1 MYDAC
6 YMPTHATCMLHSCYN
21 HTACYR
27 SPGLSEAIRAAPS
40 AAEAITL
47 AHTAEHGAQRADWD
61 EARFDVLCA
70 VLMCAHVH
78 AHPQ

>member
-1 MYDAC
+1 
-6 YMPTHATCMLHSCYN
+6 MLHSCYT
-21 HTACYR
+21 HAACYR